1 MMTTVPP
8 SSPPTRSQRA
18 WIWAATSVLLLFVA
32 SRCLQPMDETDLFY
46 NLRLGEII
54 LGDRAVPRT
63 NLLSFTNPDFPDP
76 NLAWLFQIGIALAYR
91 AGGIAATVLL
101 KTAFVVTTFALLF
114 RVALRRG
121 AHPVLTALA
130 LALAAWAAEPRF
142 VERPHLV
149 TFVGLG
155 LVLLALDRAEAGPR
169 GLLFAL
175 LPIGLLWANGNS
187 CFFLAPV
194 LLALYGLG
202 CRLDGRPT
210 DGTRAVLIALGLL
223 PVLFATPSGAGFLGY
238 VANHFR
244 MPYLRPLQEYRVA
257 EWPTDGPFFFLCG
270 AVVATAGLSAV
281 VPGGARPALRHLLP
295 IVALGLLG
303 ARRIRFVAEFSLLA
317 GPYVAAQATGLL
329 DRRPRGDRLGDWTP
343 SAKTWWAGQIGIL
356 SGLLVLACAP
366 RIEAARRGQRLVDLE
381 IEPGLVPFAAI
392 DWIDGHGLRDRL
404 YNDLEVGSYLA
415 WEGWPRHRVFQDPR
429 INGYPA
435 AWHALLRRTDLD
447 SEEWSEFL
455 ARYGVRAALVS
466 FPEVNPRAALFNPA
480 RWALVLRSADAL
492 VFARRELDTEA
503 LVAAE
508 EIPLTFA
515 FDPANGTQPLPIESA
530 PPASPVSQCE
540 WQRRLAEVYVE
551 RRAWDRADAALRR
564 ALAPPMTCLAP
575 ARRID
580 ALMQAAAVA
589 LDRGDIGRAAAL
601 LEGMT
606 GPTARTNR
614 GFALVRLGRAAEAL
628 EEFRAA
634 IRAAPGEPE
643 PRFGEALAL
652 VRLAR
657 TPDATRALEAFVA
670 RWPYHFAAPRARAL
684 LDELEARRVGPKE

>member
-1 MMTTVPP
+1 MTTETPAAP
-8 SSPPTRSQRA
+8 LTRSQRA
-18 WIWAATSVLLLFVA
+18 WAWAATSVVLFFVA
-32 SRCLQPMDETDLFY
+32 NRCLQPMDETDLFY

-54 LGDRAVPRT
+54 LGARAVPRT

-76 NLAWLFQIGIALAYR
+76 NLAWLFQIGLALAYR

-101 KTAFVVTTFALLF
+101 KTAFVTTTFALLF

-121 AHPVLTALA
+121 AHPALAALA

-155 LVLLALDRAEAGPR
+155 LVLLALDRAEAGR
-169 GLLFAL
+169 RRLLFAL
-175 LPIGLLWANGNS
+175 LPIGLVWANGNS

-194 LLALYGLG
+194 LLVLYALG

-210 DGTRAVLIALGLL
+210 DGTRAVVVALGLL
-223 PVLFATPSGAGFLGY
+223 PLLFATPSGAAFLGY

-270 AVVATAGLSAV
+270 AVVATAGLSV
-281 VPGGARPALRHLLP
+281 LVPDGGRLALRHLLP
-295 IVALGLLG
+295 IVAFGLLG

-317 GPYVAAQATGLL
+317 GPYVAAQATRLL
-329 DRRPRGDRLGDWTP
+329 GRGPRADGVHASTP
-343 SAKTWWAGQIGIL
+343 SANARRAAQIGIL
-356 SGLLVLACAP
+356 SGLVVLACAP
-366 RIEAARRGQRLVDLE
+366 RIVAARRGERLVDLE

-429 INGYPA
+429 INAYPA
-435 AWHALLRRTDLD
+435 AWHALLRRTDLN
-447 SEEWSEFL
+447 SEEWNELL

-480 RWALVLRSADAL
+480 RWALVLRSTDAL
-492 VFARRELDTEA
+492 VFARRGPDTDA

-515 FDPANGTQPLPIESA
+515 FDPANGSRPLPIESA
-530 PPASPVSQCE
+530 PPSSPVSGCE
-540 WQRRLAEVYVE
+540 WQRRLAEVFVE
-551 RRAWDRADAALRR
+551 RRTWERADAALRR

-575 ARRID
+575 ARRIE

-589 LDRGDIGRAAAL
+589 LERGDISRAAAL
-601 LEGMT
+601 LEGIT
-606 GPTARTNR
+606 APTARTNR
-614 GFALVRLGRAAEAL
+614 GFALVRLGRAPEAL

-643 PRFGEALAL
+643 PHFGEALAL

-657 TPDATRALEAFVA
+657 SADARRALEAFLA
-670 RWPYHFAAPRARAL
+670 RWPDHFAAPRARAL
-684 LDELEARRVGPKE
+684 LDGL